1 MPSNPYESDIKG
13 RLEEIRTEIEQA
25 CQKSGRSVAE
35 VQILAISKKQ
45 SVEVIRAAYAS
56 GIHSFGESYLQE
68 AREKM
73 ELLADLPDL
82 HWEMVG
88 HIQSR
93 KAKEV
98 SQNFDRVHSLDSVKL
113 AELLSKHRP
122 ATLPPLEAYLEVNLA
137 GEASKGG
144 FLAKDQRDWEALFP
158 IVEQISGLKGLKL
171 IGLMAMPPLFEN
183 SEDARPYFIK
193 LRELRDLLNDVFP
206 ELMLEKLSAGTSSD
220 FAIAIEEGATV
231 IRIGE
236 RLLGPR
242 NYSD

>member
-1 MPSNPYESDIKG
+1 MQSNSYESEIKH
-13 RLEEIRTEIEQA
+13 RLEEIQLEIERA
-25 CQKSGRSVAE
+25 CQKSGRSIKE

-45 SVEVIRAAYAS
+45 SVEVIRAAYDL

-68 AREKM
+68 AQEKM

-93 KAKEV
+93 KAKDV
-98 SQNFDRVHSLDSVKL
+98 AKSFDRIHSLDSIKL
-113 AELLSKHRP
+113 ADLLSKHRP
-122 ATLPPLEAYLEVNLA
+122 DNLDLLEAYLEVNLA

-158 IVEQISGLKGLKL
+158 IVERVSGLSGVKL
-171 IGLMAMPPLFEN
+171 VGLMAMPPLFEDP
-183 SEDARPYFIK
+183 EEVRPYFVK
-193 LRELRDLLNDVFP
+193 LRELRDVLNKTFP
-206 ELMLEKLSAGTSSD
+206 DLTLNKLSAGTSSD
-220 FAIAIEEGATV
+220 FGIAIEEGATV

-242 NYSD
+242 DYSK